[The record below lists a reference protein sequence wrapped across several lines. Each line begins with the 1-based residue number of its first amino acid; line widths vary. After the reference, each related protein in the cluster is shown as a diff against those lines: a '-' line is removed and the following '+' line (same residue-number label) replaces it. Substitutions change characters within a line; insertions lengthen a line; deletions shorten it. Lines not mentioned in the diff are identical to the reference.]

1 MHAQQTGCRVQ
12 AERWRLAEDQ
22 MDYPTFRWKA
32 ILFLIVIVTVVLSLQ
47 AKAPAP
53 SEGVAV
59 RMVVTASGVAD
70 DIVSEVSVHDVQVS
84 QRRQS
89 LKVTGWTPARG
100 SHAGLN
106 MFLLIDDSS
115 DRSLGSQ
122 LNELRNFIT
131 AQAPMTLVAVGYMR
145 NATVQ
150 ILQDFTNDHAAAANA
165 VRIPLGNT
173 GAFGSPYLS
182 VIDMM
187 NRWPEHPSRR
197 VIVMVTDGIDRS
209 RGGPRSRGLSTMPD
223 VTRASDLAQRTGTL
237 IYTLFF
243 PGVGARRRNLWEA
256 TNGQNG
262 IARLSD
268 ESGAE
273 SFFLG
278 VQAPVSFRPFLD
290 RIQTA
295 LNNQYLLEFRA
306 IPSGRA
312 GLQSVSVGTELPGV
326 ELISADGVWVPA
338 TQ

>member
-1 MHAQQTGCRVQ
+1 V
-12 AERWRLAEDQ
+12 
-22 MDYPTFRWKA
+22 DYRTFRWSA
-32 ILFLIVIVTVVLSLQ
+32 LLFLIAVVTLALSLEPTP
-47 AKAPAP
+47 AAPP
-53 SEGVAV
+53 EGVTE
-59 RMVVTASGVAD
+59 RMVVTASGVD
-70 DIVSEVSVHDVQVS
+70 DGAVPEVSMRDVQVS
-84 QRRQS
+84 QRRQP
-89 LKVTGWTPARG
+89 LQVTSWIPARG
-100 SHAGLN
+100 KQAGLN
-106 MFLLIDDSS
+106 LFLLIDDAA

-131 AQAPMTLVAVGYMR
+131 SQPPTTNVGVGYMR

-150 ILQDFTNDHAAAANA
+150 IARDFTNDHTAVANA
-165 VRIPLGNT
+165 VRLPLGNT

-187 NRWPEHPSRR
+187 NRWPNHPNRR

-209 RGGPRSRGLSTMPD
+209 RGGPRSRGLATMPD
-223 VTRASDLAQRTGTL
+223 VTRASDVAQRTGTL
-237 IYTLFF
+237 VYTLYS
-243 PGVGARRRNLWEA
+243 PGVGYRRRNLWEA

-278 VQAPVSFRPFLD
+278 LQAPVSFRPFLD

-295 LNNQYLLEFRA
+295 LNNQYLLEFRV

-312 GLQSVSVGTELPGV
+312 GLQSISVGTEVSGV

-338 TQ
+338 SR

>member
-1 MHAQQTGCRVQ
+1 
-12 AERWRLAEDQ
+12 
-22 MDYPTFRWKA
+22 MDYGMSRRSAFLLIAA
-32 ILFLIVIVTVVLSLQ
+32 ITIALSLQ

-53 SEGVAV
+53 PEGVAV
-59 RMVVTASGVAD
+59 SMVVTASGVVD
-70 DIVSEVSVHDVQVS
+70 GSVPEVTMRDVQVS

-89 LKVTGWTPARG
+89 LKVTGWTPARAN
-100 SHAGLN
+100 HAGLN
-106 MFLLIDDSS
+106 MFLLIDDAS

-122 LNELRNFIT
+122 LNDLRDFIN
-131 AQAPMTLVAVGYMR
+131 AQAPTTLVGVGYMR

-150 ILQDFTNDHAAAANA
+150 IAQDFTNDHAAAANA

-182 VIDMM
+182 AIDMM
-187 NRWPEHPSRR
+187 NRWPKHPSRR
-197 VIVMVTDGIDRS
+197 VIVMVTDGIDRA
-209 RGGPRSRGLSTMPD
+209 RGGPRSRNLSTMPD

-237 IYTLFF
+237 IYTLFS
-243 PGVGARRRNLWEA
+243 PGVGSRRRNFFEA
-256 TNGQNG
+256 TSGQNG

-278 VQAPVSFRPFLD
+278 LQAPISFRPFLD

-312 GLQSVSVGTELPGV
+312 GLQSISVGTELSGV
-326 ELISADGVWVPA
+326 ELISADGVWVQA
-338 TQ
+338 AQ

>member
-1 MHAQQTGCRVQ
+1 MNYR
-12 AERWRLAEDQ
+12 
-22 MDYPTFRWKA
+22 TFQWSA
-32 ILFLIVIVTVVLSLQ
+32 LLFLIVVVTMALSLE
-47 AKAPAP
+47 ATAPVP
-53 SEGVAV
+53 SAGIGV
-59 RMVVTASGVAD
+59 RMIVTASGVGD
-70 DIVSEVSVHDVQVS
+70 GNLPEVAMSDVQVS
-84 QRRQS
+84 QRRQA
-89 LKVTGWTPARG
+89 LKVTGWTAARG
-100 SHAGLN
+100 KYAGLN
-106 MFLLIDDSS
+106 LFLLIDDAA

-122 LNELRNFIT
+122 LNELRDFIN
-131 AQAPMTLVAVGYMR
+131 AQAPTTTVGVGYMR
-145 NATVQ
+145 NAIVQ
-150 ILQDFTNDHAAAANA
+150 VVRDFTNDHAAAANA
-165 VRIPLGNT
+165 VRLPMGNT

-182 VIDMM
+182 VINMM

-209 RGGPRSRGLSTMPD
+209 RGGPRSRGLGTMPD

-237 IYTLFF
+237 IYTLYT

-278 VQAPVSFRPFLD
+278 LQAPVSFRPFLD

-312 GLQSVSVGTELPGV
+312 GLQSVSVGTELSGV

-338 TQ
+338 AR

>member
-1 MHAQQTGCRVQ
+1 
-12 AERWRLAEDQ
+12 
-22 MDYPTFRWKA
+22 MDYRTFRSKA
-32 ILFLIVIVTVVLSLQ
+32 LLFLILVASVVLFLQ
-47 AKAPAP
+47 AKAPTP
-53 SEGVAV
+53 PEGVAV
-59 RMVVTASGVAD
+59 RMVVTASSVGD
-70 DIVSEVSVHDVQVS
+70 DSVPEVSMRDVQVS
-84 QRRQS
+84 QRRQT
-89 LKVTGWTPARG
+89 LKVTGWTPTGR
-100 SHAGLN
+100 SQAGLN
-106 MFLLIDDSS
+106 MFLLIDDAS

-122 LNELRNFIT
+122 LNELRDFIN
-131 AQAPMTLVAVGYMR
+131 AQAPSTLVGVGYMR

-150 ILQDFTNDHAAAANA
+150 IVRDFTNDHAAVANA
-165 VRIPLGNT
+165 VRLPLGNT

-197 VIVMVTDGIDRS
+197 VIVMVTDGIDRA
-209 RGGPRSRGLSTMPD
+209 RGGPRSRNLSTMPD

-237 IYTLFF
+237 IYTVYT
-243 PGVGARRRNLWEA
+243 PGVGSRRRNFFEA
-256 TNGQNG
+256 TAGQNG

-312 GLQSVSVGTELPGV
+312 GLQSVSVGTELSGV

-338 TQ
+338 AQ

>member
-1 MHAQQTGCRVQ
+1 MDHQTFG
-12 AERWRLAEDQ
+12 WRALFFLLALFTLAWSLEATA
-22 MDYPTFRWKA
+22 PT
-32 ILFLIVIVTVVLSLQ
+32 
-47 AKAPAP
+47 PP
-53 SEGVAV
+53 EGVTV
-59 RMVVTASGVAD
+59 RMVVTASGVSD
-70 DIVSEVSVHDVQVS
+70 SNLPEVSMRDVQVS

-89 LKVTGWTPARG
+89 LQITGWTPARG
-100 SHAGLN
+100 NHAGLN
-106 MFLLIDDSS
+106 MFLLIDDASE
-115 DRSLGSQ
+115 RSLGSQ
-122 LNELRNFIT
+122 LNDLRDFIN
-131 AQAPMTLVAVGYMR
+131 AQAPTTLVGVGYMR

-150 ILQDFTNDHAAAANA
+150 IAQDFTNDHTAVANA
-165 VRIPLGNT
+165 MRLPLGNT

-187 NRWPEHPSRR
+187 NRWPNHPSRR

-237 IYTLFF
+237 IYTLFS
-243 PGVGARRRNLWEA
+243 PGVGSRRRNLWEA

-290 RIQTA
+290 RIQAA

-312 GLQSVSVGTELPGV
+312 GLQSISVGTEVSGV

-338 TQ
+338 AR

>member
-1 MHAQQTGCRVQ
+1 V
-12 AERWRLAEDQ
+12 
-22 MDYPTFRWKA
+22 DYRTFRWSA
-32 ILFLIVIVTVVLSLQ
+32 LLFLIVVVTLALSLEP
-47 AKAPAP
+47 KPPAP
-53 SEGVAV
+53 PEGVTV
-59 RMVVTASGVAD
+59 RMVVTASGVDAGA
-70 DIVSEVSVHDVQVS
+70 VPEVSKRDVQVS
-84 QRRQS
+84 QRRQP
-89 LKVTGWTPARG
+89 LQVTSWTPARG
-100 SHAGLN
+100 NQAGLN
-106 MFLLIDDSS
+106 LFLLIDDAA

-131 AQAPMTLVAVGYMR
+131 GQPPTTNVGVGYMR

-150 ILQDFTNDHAAAANA
+150 IARDFTNDHTAVANA
-165 VRIPLGNT
+165 VRLPLGNT

-187 NRWPEHPSRR
+187 NRWPNHPNRR

-209 RGGPRSRGLSTMPD
+209 RGGPRARSLSTMPD
-223 VTRASDLAQRTGTL
+223 VTRASDVAQRTGTL
-237 IYTLFF
+237 VYTLYS
-243 PGVGARRRNLWEA
+243 PGVGYRRRNLWEA

-278 VQAPVSFRPFLD
+278 LQAPVSFRPFLD

-295 LNNQYLLEFRA
+295 LNNQYLLEFRV

-312 GLQSVSVGTELPGV
+312 GLQSISVGTEVSGV

-338 TQ
+338 SR

>member
-1 MHAQQTGCRVQ
+1 
-12 AERWRLAEDQ
+12 
-22 MDYPTFRWKA
+22 MDYRTFRWRP
-32 ILFLIVIVTVVLSLQ
+32 ILFLFIVTTVVLSLQ
-47 AKAPAP
+47 AKAPTP
-53 SEGVAV
+53 PEGVAV
-59 RMVVTASGVAD
+59 RMVVTASGVD
-70 DIVSEVSVHDVQVS
+70 DGGVPEVSMRDVQIS
-84 QRRQS
+84 QRRQT

-100 SHAGLN
+100 DHAGLN
-106 MFLLIDDSS
+106 MFLLIDDAS

-122 LNELRNFIT
+122 LNELRDFIN
-131 AQAPMTLVAVGYMR
+131 AQAPSTLVGIGYMR

-150 ILQDFTNDHAAAANA
+150 IAQDFTNDHAAAANA
-165 VRIPLGNT
+165 VRLPLGNT

-187 NRWPEHPSRR
+187 NRWPEHSSRR
-197 VIVMVTDGIDRS
+197 VIVMVTDGIDRA
-209 RGGPRSRGLSTMPD
+209 RGGPRSRNLSAMPD

-237 IYTLFF
+237 IYTLFS
-243 PGVGARRRNLWEA
+243 PGVGYRRRNFFEA
-256 TNGQNG
+256 TSGQNG

-312 GLQSVSVGTELPGV
+312 GLQSISVGTEVPGV

>member
-1 MHAQQTGCRVQ
+1 
-12 AERWRLAEDQ
+12 
-22 MDYPTFRWKA
+22 MDYGMSRRSAFLLIAA
-32 ILFLIVIVTVVLSLQ
+32 ITIALSLQ

-53 SEGVAV
+53 PEGVAV
-59 RMVVTASGVAD
+59 SMVVTASGVVD
-70 DIVSEVSVHDVQVS
+70 GSVPEVTMRDVQVS

-100 SHAGLN
+100 NHAGLN
-106 MFLLIDDSS
+106 MFLLIDDAS

-122 LNELRNFIT
+122 LNDLRDFIN
-131 AQAPMTLVAVGYMR
+131 AQAPTTLVGVGYMR

-150 ILQDFTNDHAAAANA
+150 IAQDFTNDHAAVANA

-182 VIDMM
+182 AIDMM
-187 NRWPEHPSRR
+187 NRWPKHPSRR
-197 VIVMVTDGIDRS
+197 VIVMVTDGIDRA
-209 RGGPRSRGLSTMPD
+209 RGGPRSRNLSTMPD

-237 IYTLFF
+237 IYTLFS
-243 PGVGARRRNLWEA
+243 PGVGSRRRNFFEA
-256 TNGQNG
+256 TSGQNG

-278 VQAPVSFRPFLD
+278 VQAPISFRPFLD

-312 GLQSVSVGTELPGV
+312 GLQSISVGTELSGV
-326 ELISADGVWVPA
+326 ELISADGVWVQA
-338 TQ
+338 AQ

>member
-1 MHAQQTGCRVQ
+1 V
-12 AERWRLAEDQ
+12 
-22 MDYPTFRWKA
+22 DYRTSRCSALP
-32 ILFLIVIVTVVLSLQ
+32 FLIAVVTIALSLE
-47 AKAPAP
+47 ATAPAP
-53 SEGVAV
+53 PEGVTV
-59 RMVVTASGVAD
+59 DMVVTASSVGD
-70 DIVSEVSVHDVQVS
+70 DPPPEVSMRDVQVS
-84 QRRQS
+84 QGRQTVQ
-89 LKVTGWTPARG
+89 VTGWTPARG
-100 SHAGLN
+100 NHAGLN
-106 MFLLIDDSS
+106 LFLLIDDAA

-131 AQAPMTLVAVGYMR
+131 AQAPTTLVGVGYMR

-150 ILQDFTNDHAAAANA
+150 IARDFTNDHTAVADA
-165 VRIPLGNT
+165 VRLPLGNT

-187 NRWPEHPSRR
+187 NRWPNHPNRR

-223 VTRASDLAQRTGTL
+223 VTRASDVAQRTGTL
-237 IYTLFF
+237 IYTLYS
-243 PGVGARRRNLWEA
+243 PGVGYRRRNLWEA

-278 VQAPVSFRPFLD
+278 LQAPVSFRPFLD

-306 IPSGRA
+306 VPGGRA
-312 GLQSVSVGTELPGV
+312 GLQSISVGTEVSGV

-338 TQ
+338 TR

>member
-1 MHAQQTGCRVQ
+1 MNCR
-12 AERWRLAEDQ
+12 
-22 MDYPTFRWKA
+22 TFRWSA
-32 ILFLIVIVTVVLSLQ
+32 LLLLTVVITLALSLE
-47 AKAPAP
+47 ATAPAP
-53 SEGVAV
+53 PVGVTV
-59 RMVVTASGVAD
+59 RMVVTASGVGD
-70 DIVSEVSVHDVQVS
+70 DAVPEVSMHDVQVS

-89 LKVTGWTPARG
+89 LQVTGWTPARG
-100 SHAGLN
+100 NHAGLN
-106 MFLLIDDSS
+106 LFVLIDDAA

-122 LNELRNFIT
+122 LSELRNFIT
-131 AQAPMTLVAVGYMR
+131 AQPPTTNVGVGYMR

-150 ILQDFTNDHAAAANA
+150 IARDFTNDHAAVADA
-165 VRIPLGNT
+165 VRLPLGNT

-187 NRWPEHPSRR
+187 NRWPNHPNRR

-223 VTRASDLAQRTGTL
+223 VTRASDVAQRTGTL
-237 IYTLFF
+237 VYTLFS
-243 PGVGARRRNLWEA
+243 PGVGYRRRNLWEA
-256 TNGQNG
+256 NNGQNG

-278 VQAPVSFRPFLD
+278 LQAPVSFRPFLD

-312 GLQSVSVGTELPGV
+312 GLQSISVGTEVSGV

-338 TQ
+338 AQ

>member
-1 MHAQQTGCRVQ
+1 VKEDRVDYRRL
-12 AERWRLAEDQ
+12 RWSAL
-22 MDYPTFRWKA
+22 
-32 ILFLIVIVTVVLSLQ
+32 LLLTVVVTMALLLE
-47 AKAPAP
+47 ATAPTPPEAATV
-53 SEGVAV
+53 G
-59 RMVVTASGVAD
+59 MVVTASSVGD
-70 DIVSEVSVHDVQVS
+70 DAPPEVNLRDVQVS
-84 QRRQS
+84 QGRQS

-100 SHAGLN
+100 NRAGLN
-106 MFLLIDDSS
+106 MFLLIDDAS

-122 LNELRNFIT
+122 LNELRNFIN
-131 AQAPMTLVAVGYMR
+131 AQAPTTLVGVGYMR

-150 ILQDFTNDHAAAANA
+150 IARDFTNDHAAVANA
-165 VRIPLGNT
+165 VRLPMGNT

-187 NRWPEHPSRR
+187 NRWPTHPNRR

-209 RGGPRSRGLSTMPD
+209 RGGPRSRGLTTMPD
-223 VTRASDLAQRTGTL
+223 VTRASDVAQRTGTL
-237 IYTLFF
+237 VYTLYS
-243 PGVGARRRNLWEA
+243 PGVGFRHRNFWEA
-256 TNGQNG
+256 NNGQNG

-278 VQAPVSFRPFLD
+278 LQAPVSFRPFLD

-306 IPSGRA
+306 IPGRRA
-312 GLQSVSVGTELPGV
+312 GLQSISVGTEMSGV

-338 TQ
+338 AQ

>member
-1 MHAQQTGCRVQ
+1 
-12 AERWRLAEDQ
+12 
-22 MDYPTFRWKA
+22 MDYGKSR
-32 ILFLIVIVTVVLSLQ
+32 LSVQLSLIAVITMALSLQ

-53 SEGVAV
+53 PEGVAV
-59 RMVVTASGVAD
+59 SMVVTASGVD
-70 DIVSEVSVHDVQVS
+70 DGGVPEVSMRDVQVS

-100 SHAGLN
+100 NHAGLN
-106 MFLLIDDSS
+106 MFLLIDDAS

-122 LNELRNFIT
+122 LNDLRDFIN
-131 AQAPMTLVAVGYMR
+131 AQAPTTLVGVGYMR

-150 ILQDFTNDHAAAANA
+150 IAQDFTNDHAAAANA
-165 VRIPLGNT
+165 VRLPLGNT

-182 VIDMM
+182 AIDMM
-187 NRWPEHPSRR
+187 NRWPKHPNRR
-197 VIVMVTDGIDRS
+197 VIVMVTDGIDRA
-209 RGGPRSRGLSTMPD
+209 RGGPRSRNLSTMPD

-237 IYTLFF
+237 IYTLFS
-243 PGVGARRRNLWEA
+243 PGVGSRRRNFFEA
-256 TNGQNG
+256 TNGQSG

-278 VQAPVSFRPFLD
+278 VQAPISFRPFLD

-306 IPSGRA
+306 IPGGRA
-312 GLQSVSVGTELPGV
+312 GLQSISVGTELSGV
-326 ELISADGVWVPA
+326 ELISADGVWVQA
-338 TQ
+338 AQ

>member
-1 MHAQQTGCRVQ
+1 
-12 AERWRLAEDQ
+12 
-22 MDYPTFRWKA
+22 MDYRTFRWRA
-32 ILFLIVIVTVVLSLQ
+32 LLFLTVVVAVVLSLQ
-47 AKAPAP
+47 AKAPASP
-53 SEGVAV
+53 EGVAV
-59 RMVVTASGVAD
+59 RMVVTASGVD
-70 DIVSEVSVHDVQVS
+70 DGNLAEVSMRDVQVS
-84 QRRQS
+84 QRRQP

-100 SHAGLN
+100 NNSGLN
-106 MFLLIDDSS
+106 MFLLIDDAS

-122 LNELRNFIT
+122 LNELRDFIT
-131 AQAPMTLVAVGYMR
+131 AQAPTTTVGVGYMR

-150 ILQDFTNDHAAAANA
+150 VVQDFTNDHAKAANA
-165 VRIPLGNT
+165 VRLPLGNT

-237 IYTLFF
+237 IYTLFS
-243 PGVGARRRNLWEA
+243 PGVGYRRRNFFEA

-306 IPSGRA
+306 VPSGRA
-312 GLQSVSVGTELPGV
+312 GLQSISVGTEVSGV

-338 TQ
+338 AQR

>member
-1 MHAQQTGCRVQ
+1 
-12 AERWRLAEDQ
+12 
-22 MDYPTFRWKA
+22 MDYRISQRR
-32 ILFLIVIVTVVLSLQ
+32 ILLSVCVTLAAVLSLE
-47 AKAPAP
+47 AKAPEP
-53 SEGVAV
+53 PEGVAV
-59 RMVVTASGVAD
+59 GMVVTASGVGD
-70 DIVSEVSVHDVQVS
+70 GNLPEVSMRDVQVS
-84 QRRQS
+84 QGRQT
-89 LKVTGWTPARG
+89 LQVTGWTPARG
-100 SHAGLN
+100 DHAGLN
-106 MFLLIDDSS
+106 MFLLIDDAS

-122 LNELRNFIT
+122 LNELRDFIN
-131 AQAPMTLVAVGYMR
+131 AQAPTTLVGVGYMR

-150 ILQDFTNDHAAAANA
+150 IARDFTNDHASAANA
-165 VRIPLGNT
+165 VRLPMGNT

-209 RGGPRSRGLSTMPD
+209 RGGPRSRNLATMPD
-223 VTRASDLAQRTGTL
+223 VIRASDVAQRTGTL
-237 IYTLFF
+237 VYTLYS
-243 PGVGARRRNLWEA
+243 PGVGFRRRNFFEA
-256 TNGQNG
+256 TTGQNG

-278 VQAPVSFRPFLD
+278 LQAPVSFRPFLE

-312 GLQSVSVGTELPGV
+312 GLQSISVGTELSGV

-338 TQ
+338 Q

>member
-1 MHAQQTGCRVQ
+1 
-12 AERWRLAEDQ
+12 
-22 MDYPTFRWKA
+22 MDYPTLRWKA
-32 ILFLIVIVTVVLSLQ
+32 LLFLIVVATMVLARE

-53 SEGVAV
+53 PEGVAV
-59 RMVVTASGVAD
+59 RMVVTASGVGD
-70 DIVSEVSVHDVQVS
+70 GDLPEVSMRDVQVS
-84 QRRQS
+84 QRRQT

-100 SHAGLN
+100 NQAGLN
-106 MFLLIDDSS
+106 MFLLIDDAS

-122 LNELRNFIT
+122 LNDLRDFIN
-131 AQAPMTLVAVGYMR
+131 AQAPTTLVGVGYMR

-150 ILQDFTNDHAAAANA
+150 IAQDFTNDHAAAANA

-182 VIDMM
+182 AIDMM
-187 NRWPEHPSRR
+187 NRWPKHPSRR
-197 VIVMVTDGIDRS
+197 VIVMVTDGIDRA
-209 RGGPRSRGLSTMPD
+209 RGGPRSRNLSTMPD

-237 IYTLFF
+237 IYTLFS

-290 RIQTA
+290 RIQAA
-295 LNNQYLLEFRA
+295 LNNQYLLEFPA

-312 GLQSVSVGTELPGV
+312 GLQSISVGTELSGV

-338 TQ
+338 TK

>member
-1 MHAQQTGCRVQ
+1 V
-12 AERWRLAEDQ
+12 
-22 MDYPTFRWKA
+22 DYRTFRWSA
-32 ILFLIVIVTVVLSLQ
+32 LLFLIAVVTMALSLEPT
-47 AKAPAP
+47 APAP
-53 SEGVAV
+53 PRGVTV
-59 RMVVTASGVAD
+59 GMVVTASSVGD
-70 DIVSEVSVHDVQVS
+70 DPPPEVSMRDVQVS
-84 QRRQS
+84 QGRQTVQ
-89 LKVTGWTPARG
+89 VTGWTPARG
-100 SHAGLN
+100 DHAGLN
-106 MFLLIDDSS
+106 LFLLIDDAS

-122 LNELRNFIT
+122 LNELRNFIS
-131 AQAPMTLVAVGYMR
+131 AQAPTTLVGVGYMR
-145 NATVQ
+145 NATVL
-150 ILQDFTNDHAAAANA
+150 IAQDFTNDHAAAANA
-165 VRIPLGNT
+165 VRIPMGNT
-173 GAFGSPYLS
+173 GAFGSPYPS

-187 NRWPEHPSRR
+187 NRWPKHPNRR

-209 RGGPRSRGLSTMPD
+209 RGGPRSRRLSSMPD
-223 VTRASDLAQRTGTL
+223 VTRASDVAQRTGTL

-243 PGVGARRRNLWEA
+243 PGVGHRRRNLWEA

-306 IPSGRA
+306 IPGGRA
-312 GLQSVSVGTELPGV
+312 GLQSISVGTEVSGV

-338 TQ
+338 AQ